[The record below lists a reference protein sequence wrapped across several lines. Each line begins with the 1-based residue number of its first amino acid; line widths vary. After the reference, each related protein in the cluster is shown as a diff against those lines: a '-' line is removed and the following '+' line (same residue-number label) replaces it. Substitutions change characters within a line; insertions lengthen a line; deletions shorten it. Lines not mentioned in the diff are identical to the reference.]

1 MRFVTT
7 SWLLLLIWVTFNR
20 IYFFIFLQPKT
31 NYHAAHLWLSAISY
45 FTRSGLWRDASTV
58 RFLLFLFHTS
68 QEWKA
73 CLSFFFFVKHKSWTV
88 ARCIYIIGI
97 HLERH
102 HRVLMGMRVEVD
114 YRDRT
119 APLREWNAMFMLGFH
134 QKKKKH
140 THTRVIKHTSIRDHM
155 RLSWVPPVPSRMP
168 GGRLR
173 GWLKGLKREIKVIMY
188 ISNPQR
194 FQRAKRPKKKKER
207 KPASQPQIWTRGRG
221 RRWPSRVSGR
231 HGNRLFRIIICH
243 MRLVTIRSWLWA
255 GSRVKRWS
263 EYRGGGLV
271 ANITPPPSSC
281 AAY

>member
-1 MRFVTT
+1 MQF
-7 SWLLLLIWVTFNR
+7 
-20 IYFFIFLQPKT
+20 
-31 NYHAAHLWLSAISY
+31 HISRAQVSEG
-45 FTRSGLWRDASTV
+45 TPQRCV
-58 RFLLFLFHTS
+58 FLLFLFHTS

-194 FQRAKRPKKKKER
+194 FQRAKRPKKKREKTR
-207 KPASQPQIWTRGRG
+207 LPATDLDTGTGASVACQGQRSPWQQIIQNNYL
-221 RRWPSRVSGR
+221 PYAP
-231 HGNRLFRIIICH
+231 CH
-243 MRLVTIRSWLWA
+243 
-255 GSRVKRWS
+255 
-263 EYRGGGLV
+263 
-271 ANITPPPSSC
+271 N
-281 AAY
+281 

>member
-1 MRFVTT
+1 MRFVMT

-58 RFLLFLFHTS
+58 RFFAFSISYISRVKGLFILFLN
-68 QEWKA
+68 
-73 CLSFFFFVKHKSWTV
+73 FFFVKHKSWTV

-134 QKKKKH
+134 QKKKK
-140 THTRVIKHTSIRDHM
+140 THTSDKTYVYPRPYAAQ
-155 RLSWVPPVPSRMP
+155 LSASGPLSHAR
-168 GGRLR
+168 RAAE
-173 GWLKGLKREIKVIMY
+173 GLIEGV
-188 ISNPQR
+188 
-194 FQRAKRPKKKKER
+194 KE
-207 KPASQPQIWTRGRG
+207 GD
-221 RRWPSRVSGR
+221 
-231 HGNRLFRIIICH
+231 
-243 MRLVTIRSWLWA
+243 
-255 GSRVKRWS
+255 
-263 EYRGGGLV
+263 
-271 ANITPPPSSC
+271 
-281 AAY
+281 

>member
-1 MRFVTT
+1 MRFVMT

-58 RFLLFLFHTS
+58 RFFAFSISYISRVKGLFILFLN
-68 QEWKA
+68 
-73 CLSFFFFVKHKSWTV
+73 FFFVKHKSWTV

-194 FQRAKRPKKKKER
+194 FQRAKRPKKKKREKTR
-207 KPASQPQIWTRGRG
+207 LPATDLDTGTGASVACQGQRSPWQQIIQNNYL
-221 RRWPSRVSGR
+221 PYAP
-231 HGNRLFRIIICH
+231 CH
-243 MRLVTIRSWLWA
+243 
-255 GSRVKRWS
+255 
-263 EYRGGGLV
+263 
-271 ANITPPPSSC
+271 N
-281 AAY
+281 

>member
-1 MRFVTT
+1 MTQC
-7 SWLLLLIWVTFNR
+7 N
-20 IYFFIFLQPKT
+20 FIF
-31 NYHAAHLWLSAISY
+31 HALRSLKGRLNGAFFCFFYFIHLKSERLVY
-45 FTRSGLWRDASTV
+45 PF
-58 RFLLFLFHTS
+58 
-68 QEWKA
+68 
-73 CLSFFFFVKHKSWTV
+73 FFFFVKHKSWTV

-194 FQRAKRPKKKKER
+194 FQRAKRPKKKKREKTR
-207 KPASQPQIWTRGRG
+207 LPATDLDTGTGASVACQGQRSPWQQIIQNNYL
-221 RRWPSRVSGR
+221 PYAP
-231 HGNRLFRIIICH
+231 CH
-243 MRLVTIRSWLWA
+243 
-255 GSRVKRWS
+255 
-263 EYRGGGLV
+263 
-271 ANITPPPSSC
+271 N
-281 AAY
+281 